1 MRFPYVISENTREAY
16 TPSSTALQLTLEQL
30 RQTFPERLEWGDD
43 HCYSLT
49 RLCVESISKNFAK
62 QPVLDKVN
70 GADQD
75 LLLEILPTD
84 LPLEIVVPLIDEEI
98 YWKRRYN
105 DEFGMVSQRL
115 YQNWTWKQV
124 FIERKIQT
132 LVEQAEPQYND
143 ENDMDDVLKLCCPYV
158 KRILITQLQMWKPP
172 LNWEKSEYPDNF
184 PLDHINF
191 EIILKKLT
199 EIEEF
204 DVVFGMNSVGET
216 FCWEMFKFTPLDCSR
231 LGAALLNLR
240 NLQIL
245 RLHRSKLEYKQCQA
259 LIRALMKNQTLA
271 ELDLS
276 YCEIQDD
283 GALCVAKLMTVHPL
297 LEVLKLMYNKI
308 KTKGAEGIGYAL
320 LHENCC
326 PLRVL
331 DLRSNPLRHDGI
343 MGILRALVR
352 GNKPKELSL
361 AGCIAEDETPIRIS
375 QMINLNASLE
385 ILDIS
390 SNWFGEDGGELLVYY
405 LTNNKIIQWLDV
417 RETDITIQ
425 QLKMINKLLRRNRAG
440 VDCLSED
447 EEEVEEVVL
456 VTEEIATEEVIEEEN
471 EEGGA

>member
-16 TPSSTALQLTLEQL
+16 TPSLTALQLTLEQ
-30 RQTFPERLEWGDD
+30 RRKTFPERLEWGDK

-49 RLCVESISKNFAK
+49 RLCIEAISKNFAN
-62 QPVLDKVN
+62 QPVLKEVY

-75 LLLEILPTD
+75 LLLEILPTN

-115 YQNWTWKQV
+115 YPNWTWKQV
-124 FIERKIQT
+124 FIERNIQK

-143 ENDMDDVLKLCCPYV
+143 ENDMEAVLKLCCPYV
-158 KRILITQLQMWKPP
+158 KRILITQLQMWRPP
-172 LNWEKSEYPDNF
+172 LHWEKSEYPENF
-184 PLDHINF
+184 PLHHINF
-191 EIILKKLT
+191 EPILKQLT
-199 EIEEF
+199 EIQEF
-204 DVVFGMNSVGET
+204 DLVFGMNSVGDK

-231 LGAALLNLR
+231 LGAALLNLQ

-245 RLHRSKLEYKQCQA
+245 RVHRSNLEYKQCQA
-259 LIRALMKNQTLA
+259 LIQGLMKNRTLA

-276 YCEIQDD
+276 YCEIQNE
-283 GALCVAKLMTVHPL
+283 GALCVAKLMIVHPV
-297 LEVLKLMYNKI
+297 LEVVKLMYNKI
-308 KTKGAEGIGYAL
+308 KQKGAEGIGYAL

-331 DLRSNPLRHDGI
+331 DLRSNPLRHGGI

-352 GNKPKELSL
+352 VDKPRELSL
-361 AGCIAEDETPIRIS
+361 GGCIAEDETPVRIA

-390 SNWFGEDGGELLVYY
+390 ANWFGEEGGELLVYY
-405 LTNNKIIQWLDV
+405 LTNNKTIQWLDV
-417 RETDITIQ
+417 RETDITIEQ
-425 QLKMINKLLRRNRAG
+425 SKVINKILRRNRAG

-447 EEEVEEVVL
+447 EEVEEEVVA
-456 VTEEIATEEVIEEEN
+456 TEEIATEEVTEEE